1 MGILISAVNLFSQV
15 LIYLILAR
23 AIMSWFVRNP
33 YQNKAFM
40 LVYQLSEP
48 MLAPARA
55 LTGRFFRNSGI
66 DFSPIIALFAIEVI
80 RSLLIRLLILF

>member
-33 YQNKAFM
+33 YQNKAFL

-48 MLAPARA
+48 LLAPARA
-55 LTGRFFRNSGI
+55 FLSRFTRNSGI
-66 DFSPIIALFAIEVI
+66 DFSPVFALLAIEVI
-80 RSLLIRLLILF
+80 RSVLIRILILL